1 MAAVAEAA
9 EVDDNELGSA
19 TEGTK
24 PSSAVAAKP
33 AKVAEAQAAKAK
45 AKTAASASAVSH
57 VDRERALGNNRG
69 LASIYDESTVFI
81 GDNLPI
87 VRRRDQQ
94 AGRPRLLVQFIRTG
108 ENVLSV
114 LLSGFSI
121 LKCHSVS
128 MAYSVNL
135 CCAFLTSRTGHMP

>member
-1 MAAVAEAA
+1 MAAVA

-33 AKVAEAQAAKAK
+33 AKVAKAQAAKAK

-69 LASIYDESTVFI
+69 PRFHL
-81 GDNLPI
+81 
-87 VRRRDQQ
+87 RRINGLHWRQPSYCAPAGP
-94 AGRPRLLVQFIRTG
+94 AGRATAAASPV
-108 ENVLSV
+108 
-114 LLSGFSI
+114 
-121 LKCHSVS
+121 
-128 MAYSVNL
+128 YSY
-135 CCAFLTSRTGHMP
+135 R